1 MENAF
6 YLDNAFKLFSFLRY
20 LHFCHAFF
28 VMWKNSLIRK
38 LRLVSKFMGSL
49 TGQEITEISI
59 SSNIP
64 VDKDNQAIKFG

>member
-1 MENAF
+1 
-6 YLDNAFKLFSFLRY
+6 
-20 LHFCHAFF
+20 
-28 VMWKNSLIRK
+28 MWKNSLIRK

-64 VDKDNQAIKFG
+64 IDKDNQAIKFG